1 MTASIVA
8 PLPHAA
14 FPRDGGV
21 LHAEQVPLP
30 VIADAVGTPTYIYAA
45 NTIRARY
52 QQLARAFAGVS
63 FSVHFAMKSNSNHSI
78 LQLMRDLGAGVDIVS
93 GGELFR
99 AIHAGFR
106 GSDIVFSG
114 VGKTMDEL
122 ARALEAQVMLINIES
137 EAELFAVN
145 AVAAERGVT
154 APIAIR
160 VNPEVLVNTPHA
172 YIRTGEKGQKF
183 GIPQDDVERIAALA
197 LTLPH
202 VALKGLGMH
211 LGSQIANADP
221 MREALPKLLA
231 VIARVRAL
239 GHTLEFLDVGGGL
252 AVPYEA
258 GEVEADVLDYASVV
272 RAAAQETGLHLLLEP
287 GRFLVAEAGI
297 LLTRV
302 LYRKHAAGKDFV
314 VTDAGM
320 NDLIRPSLYQ
330 AHHDMQA
337 VGDVSGAVTADVVG
351 PICES
356 GDFLARH
363 RDMPDVAAGDLIA
376 VHTAGA
382 YGYTM
387 ASTYNSRPRSA
398 EVLVDGDQFAI
409 ITEREQLADLIR
421 LECPRVQWRKS

>member
-1 MTASIVA
+1 MTAPLVA

-14 FPRDGGV
+14 FPREGRV
-21 LHAEQVPLP
+21 LHAERVPLP
-30 VIADAVGTPTYIYAA
+30 TIAEAVGTPTYVYAA
-45 NTIRARY
+45 NTIRDRY
-52 QQLARAFAGVS
+52 RQLRGAFDGVTH
-63 FSVHFAMKSNSNHSI
+63 SVHFAMKSNSSHAI
-78 LQLMRDLGAGVDIVS
+78 LRLMRDMGAGVDIVS

-99 AIHAGFR
+99 ATTAGFR
-106 GSDIVFSG
+106 GGDIVFSG
-114 VGKTMDEL
+114 VGKTVDEI
-122 ARALEAQVMLINIES
+122 ARALDAQVMLINIES
-137 EAELFAVN
+137 EAELYAVN
-145 AVAAERGVT
+145 SVAAERGVS

-183 GIPQDDVERIAALA
+183 GIPRDDVERIAVLA
-197 LTLPH
+197 QTLPH
-202 VALKGLGMH
+202 VELQGLGMH
-211 LGSQIANADP
+211 LGSQIANAGP

-231 VIARVRAL
+231 VVARVRAI
-239 GHTLEFLDVGGGL
+239 GHTLQFLDVGGGL
-252 AVPYEA
+252 AVPYQA
-258 GEVEADVLDYASVV
+258 GDAEADVLDYAAVV
-272 RAAAQETGLHLLLEP
+272 REAVHETGLHLLLEP

-330 AHHDMQA
+330 AHHDIQS
-337 VGDVSGAVTADVVG
+337 VYDVDGTVMADVVG

-363 RDMPDVAAGDLIA
+363 RDMPDVSAGDLVA

-387 ASTYNSRPRSA
+387 SSTYNSRPRPA
-398 EVLVDGDQFAI
+398 EVLVDGDQFAV
-409 ITEREQLADLIR
+409 ITERER
-421 LECPRVQWRKS
+421 LEDLVRLERHRVQWRKS